1 MAKSTLIIAEQ
12 YTGHFN
18 FKQFKLNSSML
29 KRQLILQFMSFTAIL
44 VWVYD
49 TTMENLWW
57 CQYVGKLVNTHLI
70 KTLFINIVI
79 RALYPFPIFIIFDVF
94 LKTIFQTLL

>member
-29 KRQLILQFMSFTAIL
+29 KRQLILQFISFTAIS

-49 TTMENLWW
+49 TTIENLWL
-57 CQYVGKLVNTHLI
+57 CHV
-70 KTLFINIVI
+70 
-79 RALYPFPIFIIFDVF
+79 
-94 LKTIFQTLL
+94 